1 MGYSFPL
8 LPPNLPK
15 NQNFGKIKKKPKD
28 IIIFNRCTKIYDQMM
43 YGSWDM
49 VCDRCNCYFSFWAII
64 FTPLSAQKVKILKK
78 WKKCMDISSF
88 YIGVPKIMIRWCT
101 VPEIWCVTDVIVIS
115 HFGLFFALLHL
126 EISSLYIC
134 VPKIM
139 IRWCTV
145 PEIWCMMDGQKKW
158 HIEVGAPPNN
168 KFHNIKIIKR
178 MYYQTKNFDVNFHCL
193 KHTKKRNTLCSN
205 YWVLHHI
212 LMKNQRL
219 NKQLI

>member
-8 LPPNLPK
+8 LPPNIPK
-15 NQNFGKIKKKPKD
+15 NQNFGKIKKIPKD

-49 VCDRCNCYFSFWAII
+49 VCDRCNCYFSFWAIT

-101 VPEIWCVTDVIVIS
+101 VPEIWC
-115 HFGLFFALLHL
+115 
-126 EISSLYIC
+126 
-134 VPKIM
+134 
-139 IRWCTV
+139 
-145 PEIWCMMDGQKKW
+145 MMDGQKKW

-168 KFHNIKIIKR
+168 KFNNIKIIKR

-212 LMKNQRL
+212 LIKNQRL